1 MGLVLEA
8 DSAKI
13 YEAWRRSERGK
24 GVEKMVE
31 AAVRTMLEPQPGE
44 RVLDIGCGDGN
55 HLMLFSRLGLQTA
68 GIDASPYMVG
78 RAKDRLGNRTPVKLG
93 RAEDLPFDDNE
104 FDLAVLINT
113 LEFLD
118 EPLGALREAAR
129 VARRKVFVG
138 VMNRLS
144 WHCLSARINGL
155 FRESLFDHVRFYDPW
170 ELLSYA
176 RMAFGQAPMSWVC
189 ARKRAGMV
197 EKIGGPLSD
206 IWNARHCPFGI
217 FLSLCVS
224 LVYSVRT
231 EQHPLKV
238 GIGEAGR
245 GAIKGATTS
254 VGSGSASWKVARA
267 ERMSLSRRR
276 SPEIAA
282 GPPG

>member
-8 DSAKI
+8 DSARLF
-13 YEAWRRSERGK
+13 EAWRRSAQGK

-31 AAVRTMLEPQPGE
+31 VSVRTMLEPQPGE

-78 RAKDRLGNRTPVKLG
+78 RARDRLGNRTPVKLG
-93 RAEDLPFDDNE
+93 RAEELPFDDNE

-118 EPLGALREAAR
+118 EPLAALMEAGR
-129 VARRKVFVG
+129 VARRKVFIG

-144 WHCLSARINGL
+144 WHCLCSRVNAL
-155 FRESLFDHVRFYDPW
+155 FRDSLFDHVRFYDVW
-170 ELLSYA
+170 ELQSYA
-176 RMAFGQAPMSWVC
+176 RTAFGKAPMNWGC
-189 ARKRAGMV
+189 ARMRARMV
-197 EKIGGPLSD
+197 ERIGGPLND

-217 FLSLCVS
+217 FLGLSISL
-224 LVYSVRT
+224 LYTVRT
-231 EQHPLKV
+231 EQHPLKL

-254 VGSGSASWKVARA
+254 LGSESTSWKGPHSVRTP
-267 ERMSLSRRR
+267 LSKIR
-276 SPEIAA
+276 SSEIAA
-282 GPPG
+282 GPPA

>member
-8 DSAKI
+8 DSAKL
-13 YEAWRRSERGK
+13 YEAWRRSAQGK

-31 AAVRTMLEPQPGE
+31 ASVRTMLEPQPGE

-55 HLMLFSRLGLQTA
+55 HLMLFSRMGLHTA

-118 EPLGALREAAR
+118 EPLGALKEAGR

-144 WHCLSARINGL
+144 WHYLSARINGL
-155 FRESLFDHVRFYDPW
+155 FRESLFDHMRFYDPW

-176 RMAFGQAPMSWVC
+176 RMAFGQAPMSWGC
-189 ARKRAGMV
+189 ARTRAGMV
-197 EKIGGPLSD
+197 ERIGGPLND

-217 FLSLCVS
+217 FLGLSVS
-224 LVYSVRT
+224 LLYTVRT

-254 VGSGSASWKVARA
+254 LGSGSASCKVPRSQSVFLQGRRN
-267 ERMSLSRRR
+267 ERSLSL
-276 SPEIAA
+276 
-282 GPPG
+282 